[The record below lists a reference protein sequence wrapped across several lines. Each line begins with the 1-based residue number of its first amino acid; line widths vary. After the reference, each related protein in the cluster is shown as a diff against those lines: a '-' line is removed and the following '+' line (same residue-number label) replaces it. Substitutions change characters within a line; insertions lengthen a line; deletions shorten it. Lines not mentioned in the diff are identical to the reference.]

1 MYVGPLTKVI
11 PLKLFL
17 DMVPSSSA
25 DINGALRG
33 QPNRLSRDYRRR
45 NGDNVVA
52 DVLIS
57 IHIRDVLYTLSRWQG
72 FRLFCVSLVVHYLPF
87 IRF

>member
-25 DINGALRG
+25 DITLALCG
-33 QPNRLSRDYRRR
+33 CFHGGFVYVVSFQSKGKPPTLWGCHIMSYFDYEQGSFGFRY
-45 NGDNVVA
+45 
-52 DVLIS
+52 VLINFET
-57 IHIRDVLYTLSRWQG
+57 ILS
-72 FRLFCVSLVVHYLPF
+72 V
-87 IRF
+87 